1 MNMPICPCCQREI
14 TFLLHGVNCNLIV
27 KAGFNLDLGRRGL
40 PRSFYV
46 GFADRDHPLIRPEIF
61 DVITSWYSCP
71 ICFGEIVAESL
82 VADSLG
88 SRVDQAAERFLRGV
102 ENYLEDGGLSV

>member
-1 MNMPICPCCQREI
+1 MPICPNCKREI

-27 KAGFNLDLGRRGL
+27 RAGFNPDLGRRGL
-40 PRSFYV
+40 LGRFYV
-46 GFADRDHPLIRPEIF
+46 GFANRDHSLIRPEVF

-71 ICFGEIVAESL
+71 ICFGEIVTESL

-88 SRVDQAAERFLRGV
+88 SRVDRAAERFLRGV
-102 ENYLEDGGLSV
+102 QDYLTDEEPSV